1 MKEKASTNIFDD
13 IEGLEEIQQFEYF
26 REWIEKGYSKRDA
39 AVRERMLEMRMV
51 QLEVDP
57 DLDSKVPLARN
68 ITEKFWVE
76 TGLN

>member
-51 QLEVDP
+51 
-57 DLDSKVPLARN
+57 
-68 ITEKFWVE
+68 
-76 TGLN
+76 